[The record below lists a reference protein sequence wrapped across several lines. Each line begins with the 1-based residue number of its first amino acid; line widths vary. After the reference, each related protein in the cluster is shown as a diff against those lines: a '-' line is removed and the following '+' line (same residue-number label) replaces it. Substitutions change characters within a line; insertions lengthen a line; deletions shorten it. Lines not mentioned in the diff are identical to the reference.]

1 MSKKVDTYR
10 RLRALMLELGHDQ
23 TSLGRRI
30 GLSRQQISDRM
41 ICKTQWTLGEAYK
54 VCDTLFIPVEEIR
67 VFFPPNGVEEKKGKR
82 RADKTPL
89 DTMIKAAQTAIRGI
103 GEEKQ

>member
-30 GLSRQQISDRM
+30 GLSRQQISDIPRPV
-41 ICKTQWTLGEAYK
+41 IHTAK
-54 VCDTLFIPVEEIR
+54 VRSTR
-67 VFFPPNGVEEKKGKR
+67 QTGRYPPLTV
-82 RADKTPL
+82 
-89 DTMIKAAQTAIRGI
+89 
-103 GEEKQ
+103 